1 MNQVISFFVKA
12 FSNDLLNKELELKND
27 REYVI
32 KFATSLKKAREDIH
46 VTDYS
51 VSKEE
56 QLASK
61 SSGLAKAS
69 R

>member
-1 MNQVISFFVKA
+1 MNQVKSFLIKA
-12 FSNDLLNKELELKND
+12 FSNDQSNKELELKND

-32 KFATSLKKAREDIH
+32 HFATSLKKAREDIH

-56 QLASK
+56 QQTSK
-61 SSGLAKAS
+61 SSRLAKAS

>member
-12 FSNDLLNKELELKND
+12 FSNDIPNKDLELKND

-32 KFATSLKKAREDIH
+32 HFATSLKKAREDIH

-56 QLASK
+56 QRASK
-61 SSGLAKAS
+61 S
-69 R
+69 

>member
-1 MNQVISFFVKA
+1 MNQVISFFIKA
-12 FSNDLLNKELELKND
+12 FSNESLNKELELKND

-32 KFATSLKKAREDIH
+32 HFATSLKKAREDIH

-56 QLASK
+56 QLTSK

>member
-1 MNQVISFFVKA
+1 MNQVISFFIKA
-12 FSNDLLNKELELKND
+12 FSNEVSNKELELKND

-32 KFATSLKKAREDIH
+32 HFATSLKKAREDIH

-51 VSKEE
+51 VSKDE
-56 QLASK
+56 QLTSK